1 MSKKNNLADSG
12 LKKLCSFLVLAASQG
27 QLINDTLQ
35 AQDKVFSSKHV
46 TDLIN
51 SMSEQDKKYVD
62 DIVAN
67 LNKLSSKTTTV
78 IPDSSNAEPNTL
90 YLYSADPNPTSYN
103 QYMVLS
109 DKTILDLGTTNIS
122 LEGYLKETD
131 ADSKYLKQ
139 VDAHTHSNKTVLDAI
154 TQDKVDGWDKDCSV
168 SVNGAT
174 YSNVDGLITLPNYP
188 TPRTD
193 DEIKEV
199 AHTVPRKDAIDI
211 IAYADSLI
219 GKNNIDAIRV
229 FNATNSPYGVDNA
242 NNDFF
247 YTIYNITND
256 KFKRIVAYDIRTNN
270 VYVRIKISGTW
281 SDWEKLIKSDNV
293 TDGVGDS
300 STDDAIPTAKAVNNK
315 FNNMIIQDYLN
326 SDTMNVNFNKTGIY
340 KFNSPTKGA
349 PENNVGDYMLLN
361 IPWNNCYPRTGMYAY
376 QLLFSPRC
384 SGFWTRVVWNY
395 NPDTYVYTEGDY
407 SVFTKW
413 KTVGYVQHAAK
424 VIGFDSETNYKPTSI
439 TKLRYVITNN
449 VCYVTGGVDCV
460 TPLSELVVCTNMP
473 EAYMET
479 YAKGMNING
488 EEDTDPVKIYISGST
503 LQLRRGVAGNSY
515 RFSFSYPLTK
525 K

>member
-1 MSKKNNLADSG
+1 MAKKNNLTDAG
-12 LKKLCSFLVLAASQG
+12 LKRLCSFLVLTASQG

-67 LNKLSSKTTTV
+67 LNKLSSKTTSV

-139 VDAHTHSNKTVLDAI
+139 VDSHTHSNKSTIDNLTQSVIDNINNLNIEVDGTSY
-154 TQDKVDGWDKDCSV
+154 TQDKDGKI
-168 SVNGAT
+168 A
-174 YSNVDGLITLPNYP
+174 LPNYP
-188 TPRTD
+188 TPRTN

-242 NNDFF
+242 DNDFF

-270 VYVRIKISGTW
+270 VYVRIKVSGTW
-281 SDWEKLIKSDNV
+281 SDWEKLIKSDNI

-300 STDDAIPTAKAVNNK
+300 STNDAIPTAKAVNSK
-315 FNNMIIQDYLN
+315 FNNMIIPDYLN

-340 KFNSPTKGA
+340 KFNTPTKGV

-384 SGFWTRVVWNY
+384 TGFWTRTVWNY

-413 KTVGYVQHAAK
+413 KAIGYVQHATK
-424 VIGFDSETNYKPTSI
+424 VIEFDSETNYKPTSI

-449 VCYVTGGVDCV
+449 VCYVTGGIDCV

-473 EAYMET
+473 KAYIET
-479 YAKGMNING
+479 YVKGMNING
-488 EEDTDPVKIYISGST
+488 EEDADPVKIYINGSN
-503 LQLRRGVAGNSY
+503 LQLKRGVAGNSY

-525 K
+525 N